1 MYLYPSPM
9 MTMAMYGLM
18 YENARTM
25 WQSRVIK
32 MERKQY
38 ITFLPVLSI
47 RMPSAGDAGPES
59 KYIKP
64 GKTKPVQLILFEI
77 TSIKKCLK

>member
-64 GKTKPVQLILFEI
+64 GTKPVLILFKI
-77 TSIKKCLK
+77 TSINL